1 MYISEEAQEFFQ
13 VLFLVA
19 NMQDMSM
26 DKLDKWPDDRF
37 FAVLEMMLDEKGL
50 GLATDAAGFRL
61 HFRLIK
67 FQFDPTQGMRTIDS
81 YVLAVNKVEKHR
93 VALGVLFPEA
103 QAKEI
108 IRVYTIF

>member
-1 MYISEEAQEFFQ
+1 MLLDANGDNSLTEQKVKRFKDFVRNLRGLPGMIFNRSMYISEEAQEFFQ

-50 GLATDAAGFRL
+50 GLATDAAGFR
-61 HFRLIK
+61 
-67 FQFDPTQGMRTIDS
+67 
-81 YVLAVNKVEKHR
+81 
-93 VALGVLFPEA
+93 
-103 QAKEI
+103 
-108 IRVYTIF
+108 